1 MDSEELADAIARL
14 CIENG
19 CDDTSFAALAS
30 RIRLRMV
37 EMRAELE
44 ATRFAETMGDR
55 IRRLRKE
62 KGIGLTVFGRMVGVG
77 KAAVHLWETGGS
89 KDMKNETFLRVA
101 QALDVEPKFLVWGPA
116 GQPAL
121 KRVSKRR

>member
-1 MDSEELADAIARL
+1 MDSKELADAIARL

-19 CDDTSFAALAS
+19 CDEASFSALAPQV
-30 RIRLRMV
+30 RRTII
-37 EMRAELE
+37 EMRAEIE
-44 ATRFAETMGDR
+44 AARLAETIGDR
-55 IRRLRKE
+55 IRRLRIE
-62 KGIGLTVFGRMVGVG
+62 KGLSQAALGKMVGVG
-77 KAAVHLWETGGS
+77 NPAVHLWESGGS

-101 QALDVEPKFLVWGPA
+101 QALDVEPGFLVWGPA

>member
-1 MDSEELADAIARL
+1 MDSKELADAIARL

-19 CDDTSFAALAS
+19 CDETSFEALSS
-30 RIRLRMV
+30 RIRHRII

-44 ATRFAETMGDR
+44 AARLGETIGDR
-55 IRRLRKE
+55 IKRMRMAQ
-62 KGIGLTVFGRMVGVG
+62 GLTLRGLGEMIGVG
-77 KAAVHLWETGGS
+77 GAAVHQWETGGS
-89 KDMKNETFLRVA
+89 KDMKNETLLRLA
-101 QALDVEPKFLVWGPA
+101 QALDVEPGLLVWGPT